1 MFFCTKY
8 IENDIP
14 LCITNKLNMSICNW
28 SNLPEG
34 VVTLVA
40 SKLDGPRKDVIRA
53 LRGVCKPWRADIAV
67 AVTKAT
73 MLEGAE
79 APVWQVLQKTPK
91 LRSLTVVRASIKQCE
106 TLLAEIRIVKKLV
119 PELES
124 FVFDKC
130 VLARCKMPLS
140 ECLGKSTREL
150 TLISCWLDHISI
162 ENLCDFQNLTSLTY
176 VNDPQFYWDDDELY
190 SICVEVFTNL
200 PSLQSLSVSYLTID
214 LDTEPNLPNVTSLSL
229 DECIIGH
236 PNFLR
241 GLPRLENLTLK
252 GTTFIDDSDIV
263 NELPVSITALNIC
276 SLNDTPHI
284 AYESFCRLGSRLP
297 LLSSL
302 HVRGDAV
309 VSDVRLDVIAS
320 MPSLTRLSLVDCIL
334 VTDAGLMNLA
344 RSASLTWLEIKE
356 CEDVTQEGVDAL
368 RAAAPSI
375 EIVLD

>member
-1 MFFCTKY
+1 
-8 IENDIP
+8 
-14 LCITNKLNMSICNW
+14 MSICNW

-40 SKLDGPRKDVIRA
+40 SHFDGQRKDVIRA

-73 MLEGAE
+73 MPKGAE

-91 LRSLTVVRASIKQCE
+91 LRSLTVVEASEEQCK

-130 VLARCKMPLS
+130 VLSLCKMPLS

-150 TLISCWLDHISI
+150 ELRSCCLSHISI
-162 ENLCDFQNLTSLTY
+162 AKLCDFQHLTSLTY
-176 VNDPQFYWDDDELY
+176 VNDPQFYDDDDEFW
-190 SICVEVFTNL
+190 ICVEVFTNL
-200 PSLQSLSVSYLTID
+200 PSLQSLSVTYLTID

-229 DECIIGH
+229 EECIIGH

-241 GLPRLENLTLK
+241 GLLRLEDLNLK
-252 GTTFIDDSDIV
+252 GTTFMDDSDV
-263 NELPVSITALNIC
+263 VTELPVSITALNIR
-276 SLNDTPHI
+276 SLHDTSGTI
-284 AYESFCRLGSRLP
+284 TYEGFCRLGSRLP

-302 HVRGDAV
+302 HVGGDGV
-309 VSDVRLDVIAS
+309 VSDEVLAVIS
-320 MPSLTRLSLVDCIL
+320 RMHSLTRLSLVDCIL
-334 VTDAGLMNLA
+334 VTDAGLVHLA

-356 CEDVTQEGVDAL
+356 CEDVTREGVDAL

-375 EIVLD
+375 EIVFEAV